1 VNTTLSELAPDY
13 SIRAATPI
21 DIPVLVH
28 QRLSMFNEMGIT
40 VDAPTLSMAFDG
52 WLKVHL
58 PTGTYRAW
66 LVEHQR
72 VVVAGGGITLLTWP
86 PGPREHSGR
95 LPIVYNVYTESP
107 HRRRGLAKALMETIQ
122 DWCRTAGYNSVGL
135 AASADGRRLYQSLG
149 YQESQQPYM
158 FLAL

>member
-1 VNTTLSELAPDY
+1 MNTLPELAPGY
-13 SIRAATPI
+13 SIRAATQI

-28 QRLSMFNEMGIT
+28 HRLSMFNEMGVTI
-40 VDAPTLSMAFDG
+40 DAPMLSVAFDA

-72 VVVAGGGITLLTWP
+72 VVVAGGGITLLMWP

-95 LPIVYNVYTESP
+95 LPIVYNVYTEPP

-135 AASADGRRLYQSLG
+135 AASPDGRRLYESLG
-149 YQESQQPYM
+149 YRESQQPYM